1 MGNVIQMQK
10 NVQYKYIKV
19 EYYWRYY
26 NRSVILL
33 KGLMVMCWYWQKEG
47 YCCECTDSCF
57 ALLL

>member
-33 KGLMVMCWYWQKEG
+33 KGLMVMCWY
-47 YCCECTDSCF
+47 
-57 ALLL
+57 